1 MSTSG
6 VKMRSVWS
14 SQELVRLRP
23 DEIVPMRPHRR
34 RPWPLDA
41 RPWHGPSWESLQVRS
56 GARHMVGGAS
66 DLPGAGAY
74 QAALQQAR
82 GHAIVNRRLTMT
94 KHNAVLESEPA
105 IDPAACCPP
114 EDTQTDEVL
123 KAPVEGSA
131 ADEEL
136 AVFAKAIAHPT
147 RVRILRMLAKKEA
160 RMCSHIVDELPLA
173 QSTVSEHLRILRS
186 AGLVQ
191 ANENGP
197 RVSYCIVPSALNRL
211 KALLEAV

>member
-1 MSTSG
+1 MITKNIAQTS
-6 VKMRSVWS
+6 
-14 SQELVRLRP
+14 
-23 DEIVPMRPHRR
+23 
-34 RPWPLDA
+34 A
-41 RPWHGPSWESLQVRS
+41 
-56 GARHMVGGAS
+56 
-66 DLPGAGAY
+66 
-74 QAALQQAR
+74 
-82 GHAIVNRRLTMT
+82 
-94 KHNAVLESEPA
+94 LESDAA
-105 IDPAACCPP
+105 ICCPP
-114 EDTQTDEVL
+114 EGRTLEQL
-123 KAPVEGSA
+123 RAAPVEGPA

-136 AVFAKAIAHPT
+136 AAFAKAIAHPT

-197 RVSYCIVPSALNRL
+197 RVSYCIVPSAFKRL